1 MPPLMDPIPYV
12 HRTLETL
19 FHLTS
24 LTAPSTRTSS
34 DSTLPEITHRMFMD
48 IDIDA
53 EPAGRILIGLFGA
66 NAPEAA
72 ENFRRLAT
80 CTASVLGDSAT
91 PLCYK
96 NTPFHRIIPHFA
108 IQGGDITHHT
118 GVGGI
123 AAIETPTGT
132 YLPRM
137 FNVTK
142 FNRPYMLAVATPNHL
157 AARSQFFITTVKAQ
171 WLTGHYTIFGMI
183 LEGTDVIGEMERQGT
198 YGGRPQAPVV
208 IRDCGELPLQPE
220 DLEPHYQ

>member
-1 MPPLMDPIPYV
+1 
-12 HRTLETL
+12 
-19 FHLTS
+19 
-24 LTAPSTRTSS
+24 
-34 DSTLPEITHRMFMD
+34 MD
-48 IDIDA
+48 IDINA
-53 EPAGRILIGLFGA
+53 EPAGRIFIGLFGT

-80 CTASVLGDSAT
+80 CAVARDSAAT
-91 PLCYK
+91 KTLCYK
-96 NTPFHRIIPHFA
+96 HTPFHRIIPHFA

-118 GVGGI
+118 GVGGL
-123 AAIETPTGT
+123 AAIETAGT

-157 AARSQFFITTVKAQ
+157 LARSQFFITTVKAQ
-171 WLTGHYTIFGMI
+171 WLTGQYTIFGMI
-183 LEGTDVIGEMERQGT
+183 LEGTDVIREMERRGT